1 MIVQHLPWH
10 RTLHLS
16 NSCTFLVFL
25 RHALD
30 IRLSSLLVPEKIA
43 SGMLAHRKQERSR
56 HIAGLIMQDGRKNQ
70 RAMTNELDAGL
81 DIFRQ
86 WWTYEPYEPRTPGRQ
101 HRQPPD
107 ARHSRLGYAVMR
119 SYPIGLRRYWRIREL
134 ASGSSIRAAYLDTLI
149 QEARLM
155 LAAKLEDTDS
165 D

>member
-1 MIVQHLPWH
+1 MIAQHLPWH

-16 NSCTFLVFL
+16 NSCISLVFL

-30 IRLSSLLVPEKIA
+30 IRLNPLLEPERIA
-43 SGMLAHRKQERSR
+43 SGILAYRKQQRSKY
-56 HIAGLIMQDGRKNQ
+56 IAGLIMQDGRKHM

-107 ARHSRLGYAVMR
+107 VRHSELGYAVMR
-119 SYPIGLRRYWRIREL
+119 SYPIGLKRYWRIREL